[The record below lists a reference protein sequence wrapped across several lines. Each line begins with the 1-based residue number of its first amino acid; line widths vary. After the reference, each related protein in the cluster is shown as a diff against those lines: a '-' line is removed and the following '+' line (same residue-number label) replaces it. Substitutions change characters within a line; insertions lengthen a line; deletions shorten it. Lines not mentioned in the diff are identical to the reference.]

1 MCHIRSARI
10 DRQLRA
16 GVVGVEVTDRYR
28 AMADVLSKPIG
39 DFQAN
44 SFIEFPA
51 MLDTTA
57 ISQLVEAVRSS
68 SVGTQHD
75 EAAFFKGVCC

>member
-44 SFIEFPA
+44 RFIEFPA

-68 SVGTQHD
+68 FGTQRD
-75 EAAFFKGVCC
+75 EAAFF

>member
-1 MCHIRSARI
+1 MEMCHIRSARI

-44 SFIEFPA
+44 RFIEFPA

-68 SVGTQHD
+68 FGTQRD
-75 EAAFFKGVCC
+75 EAAFF

>member
-1 MCHIRSARI
+1 MEMCHIRSARI

-16 GVVGVEVTDRYR
+16 CVVGVEVTDRYR

-44 SFIEFPA
+44 RFIEFPA

-68 SVGTQHD
+68 FGTQRD
-75 EAAFFKGVCC
+75 EAAFF